1 MKRVAAVV
9 FDLDGTIT
17 KPVLDFD
24 QIRREIGGI
33 SGPILEAM
41 EKMTAEQRR
50 RADEI
55 LDHHERIAAET
66 SELNPGA
73 ADLLTSLR
81 RQGRLLGVVTR
92 NKHQSV
98 QRICR
103 IHHLRFDSVVTREDG
118 PAKPDP
124 FGVLRACEM
133 MGVRP
138 NECLMVGDYVFDLIS
153 GRRAGARSVLLT
165 TSDRHEEYIPEADY
179 VIGALSELPGIIDS
193 IENHSDRV

>member
-1 MKRVAAVV
+1 MKRVAGVV

-24 QIRREIGGI
+24 QIRKEIGGVT
-33 SGPILEAM
+33 GPILEAM
-41 EKMTAEQRR
+41 EKMPPQQRR
-50 RADEI
+50 KAEEI
-55 LDHHERIAAET
+55 LDHHELIAAET

-73 ADLLTSLR
+73 AELLTSLR
-81 RQGRLLGVVTR
+81 RQSRLLGVVTR

-98 QRICR
+98 QRICQL
-103 IHHLRFDSVVTREDG
+103 HNLQFDSVVTREDG

-133 MGVRP
+133 MKVQAD
-138 NECLMVGDYVFDLIS
+138 ECLMVGDYVFDLIS

-179 VIGALSELPGIIDS
+179 VIGSLSDLQCVIDS
-193 IENHSDRV
+193 IEDHTYM

>member
-33 SGPILEAM
+33 TGPILEAM
-41 EKMTAEQRR
+41 EQMTAEQRR
-50 RADEI
+50 RADEV
-55 LDHHERIAAET
+55 LDRHELVAAES

-73 ADLLTSLR
+73 AELLALLR
-81 RQGRLLGVVTR
+81 GQGRLSAVVTR

-98 QRICR
+98 QRIR
-103 IHHLRFDSVVTREDG
+103 QIHDLHFDGVVTREDG

-133 MGVRP
+133 MKVRAE
-138 NECLMVGDYVFDLIS
+138 ECLMVGDYVFDLIS
-153 GRRAGARSVLLT
+153 GRRAGARSVLIT
-165 TSDRHEEYIPEADY
+165 TSEHHQEYMPEADY
-179 VIGALSELPGIIDS
+179 VIGELSELPGIIEG
-193 IENHSDRV
+193 IEREQA

>member
-17 KPVLDFD
+17 KPILDFD
-24 QIRREIGGI
+24 QIRREIGDI

-41 EKMTAEQRR
+41 LEMTSEQRR

-55 LDHHERIAAET
+55 LDRHELEAAEN
-66 SELNPGA
+66 SQLNPGA
-73 ADLLTSLR
+73 AELLDLLR
-81 RQGRLLGVVTR
+81 GQGRLLAVVTR

-98 QRICR
+98 QRICQL
-103 IHHLRFDSVVTREDG
+103 HGLHFDGIVTREDG

-133 MGVRP
+133 MKVHA
-138 NECLMVGDYVFDLIS
+138 EDCLMVGDYVFDLIS
-153 GRRAGARSVLLT
+153 GRRAGARSVLIT
-165 TSDRHEEYIPEADY
+165 TSEHHQEYMPEADY
-179 VIGALSELPGIIDS
+179 VIELLGELPGIIAE
-193 IENHSDRV
+193 IEKA